1 MLFAVQYVLGKI
13 FKEIHKQISW
23 LKFQER
29 IKKNDMHEGECGT
42 LTVKD

>member
-1 MLFAVQYVLGKI
+1 MLFAVQYDLEKI

-29 IKKNDMHEGECGT
+29 IKKITCMKVNVGH
-42 LTVKD
+42 